1 MDEPD
6 SQDCTPVGMGVAS
19 SDPIVNEIGKQN
31 VKISYVNQRIVLF
44 AQVESNGAST
54 RMSLELPQL
63 LGRDMLPAVQEA
75 IVGPRRA
82 GFSQAFADLL
92 TAEDLVDEAAIARAR
107 RAAEAASERLDLVLV
122 KLGLISERDLCIAY
136 ATYCNLRVVSGSEL
150 PGRPVLMERLKL
162 PFLKTNRLLPVSFD
176 GQRVLIAAVDPF
188 IDETIEAIGY
198 MLGVQVE
205 LAVIAPAELERAMR
219 ELYRD
224 FSSDTQADV
233 ERDATSAIDEGN
245 EYDIER
251 LRDIA
256 NEAPVIRL
264 VNQIISHAV
273 ERGASDVHIEPGRDT
288 VVIRYRIDGFLQ
300 QERTVPTALR
310 AALTTRV
317 KIMAKLDIAER
328 RLPHDGRIK
337 TAVRG
342 VEIDIRVS
350 TLPTVFGES
359 IVMRILDRS
368 RVELDF
374 TKLGLNPAVQ
384 DKLQRLMSLPNGIVL
399 VTGPTGSGKTT
410 TLYTALKCLNRPE
423 LKLFTVEDP
432 IEYQL
437 AGVNQIQ
444 VQPQI
449 GLDFPTALRSILR
462 QDPDIVMIGEIR
474 DLDTARIAIQSA
486 LTGHLVFSTL
496 HTNSAIAAIAR
507 LIDIGLE
514 RYLLASTVSGIMA
527 QRLVRKLCRS
537 CSRPNFG
544 NARLRGIISQPIS
557 AHPVDMSGS
566 RESVGCAACGG
577 TGYQGRTTVSE
588 LLVVDD
594 EIREAIGRR
603 SQDQKMIEQMARK
616 SGFRTLYED
625 GLVKVG
631 AGETTLEEV
640 LRVTRAA

>member
-1 MDEPD
+1 M
-6 SQDCTPVGMGVAS
+6 S
-19 SDPIVNEIGKQN
+19 SN
-31 VKISYVNQRIVLF
+31 VQ
-44 AQVESNGAST
+44 
-54 RMSLELPQL
+54 QL
-63 LGRDMLPAVQEA
+63 LRPIASHAPGSEIP
-75 IVGPRRA
+75 GPRDA
-82 GFSQAFADLL
+82 GFAQAFADLL
-92 TAEDLVDEAAIARAR
+92 AAEDFVDGGAIARAR

-122 KLGLISERDLCIAY
+122 KLGLISESDLCIAY
-136 ATYCNLRVVSGSEL
+136 ATYCRLPLVGSDDIPSQPIL
-150 PGRPVLMERLKL
+150 ADRLKL
-162 PFLKTNRLLPVSFD
+162 PFLKTNRLLPISFD
-176 GQRVLIAAVDPF
+176 GRRVLIATADPF
-188 IDETIEAIGY
+188 VDDAAKAISY
-198 MLGVQVE
+198 MLEVDID
-205 LAVIAPAELERAMR
+205 LAVIAPAEIERALR
-219 ELYRD
+219 TLYQ
-224 FSSDTQADV
+224 DTGTEAHADV
-233 ERDATSAIDEGN
+233 GEDAAAVIDEGR

-264 VNQIISHAV
+264 VNQIISRAV

-288 VVIRYRIDGFLQ
+288 VAIRYRIDGFLQ
-300 QERTVPTALR
+300 QDRIVPAALR
-310 AALTTRV
+310 AALTTRI

-359 IVMRILDRS
+359 IVMRILDRT

-374 TKLGLNPAVQ
+374 TKLGLDTGTQ
-384 DKLQRLMSLPNGIVL
+384 EKLNRLMKLPNGIVL

-410 TLYTALKCLNRPE
+410 TLYTALKNLNRPE

-437 AGVNQIQ
+437 SGINQIQ

-449 GLDFPTALRSILR
+449 GLDFPNALRSILR

-474 DLDTARIAIQSA
+474 DLETARIAIQAA

-496 HTNSAIAAIAR
+496 HTNSAMAAITR

-514 RYLLASTVSGIMA
+514 RYLLASTISGVMA
-527 QRLVRKLCRS
+527 QRLVRKLCAA
-537 CSRPNFG
+537 CSRPHSVSERMQG
-544 NARLRGIISQPIS
+544 KLKLAASTGE
-557 AHPVDMSGS
+557 VDLSNS
-566 RESVGCAACGG
+566 REPIGCEACAG
-577 TGYQGRTTVSE
+577 TGYRGRTTISE
-588 LLVVDD
+588 ILVVDD
-594 EIREAIGRR
+594 GIREAIGRR
-603 SQDQKMIEQMARK
+603 SQDQRLIEQLARTT
-616 SGFRTLYED
+616 GFRTLYED

-640 LRVTRAA
+640 LRVTRAS

>member
-1 MDEPD
+1 M
-6 SQDCTPVGMGVAS
+6 S
-19 SDPIVNEIGKQN
+19 SN
-31 VKISYVNQRIVLF
+31 VQ
-44 AQVESNGAST
+44 
-54 RMSLELPQL
+54 QL
-63 LGRDMLPAVQEA
+63 LRPIASPAPGREIP
-75 IVGPRRA
+75 GPRDA
-82 GFSQAFADLL
+82 GFAQAFADLL
-92 TAEDLVDEAAIARAR
+92 AAEDFVDGGAMARAR

-122 KLGLISERDLCIAY
+122 KLGLISESDLCVAY
-136 ATYCNLRVVSGSEL
+136 ATYCGL
-150 PGRPVLMERLKL
+150 PLVGRDDIPSQPILADRLKL
-162 PFLKTNRLLPVSFD
+162 PFLKTNRLLPISFD
-176 GQRVLIAAVDPF
+176 GRRVLIATADPF
-188 IDETIEAIGY
+188 VDDAAKAISY
-198 MLGVQVE
+198 MLEVDID
-205 LAVIAPAELERAMR
+205 LAVIAPAEIERALR
-219 ELYRD
+219 TLYQ
-224 FSSDTQADV
+224 DTGPEAHGDV
-233 ERDATSAIDEGN
+233 GEEAASVIDEGS

-264 VNQIISHAV
+264 VNQIISRAV

-288 VVIRYRIDGFLQ
+288 VAIRYRIDGFLQ
-300 QERTVPTALR
+300 QDRVVPAALR
-310 AALTTRV
+310 AALTTRI

-359 IVMRILDRS
+359 IVMRILDRT

-374 TKLGLNPAVQ
+374 TKLGLDAGTQ
-384 DKLQRLMSLPNGIVL
+384 EKLTGLMKLPNGIVL

-410 TLYTALKCLNRPE
+410 TLYTALKNLNRPE

-437 AGVNQIQ
+437 SGINQIQ

-449 GLDFPTALRSILR
+449 GLDFPNALRSILR

-474 DLDTARIAIQSA
+474 DLETARIAIQAA

-496 HTNSAIAAIAR
+496 HTNSAIAAITR

-514 RYLLASTVSGIMA
+514 RYLLASTISGVMA
-527 QRLVRKLCRS
+527 QRLVRKLCAA
-537 CSRPNFG
+537 CSRPHSASERMQG
-544 NARLRGIISQPIS
+544 RLKLAASDGAFDLSN
-557 AHPVDMSGS
+557 S
-566 RESVGCAACGG
+566 REPIGCEACAG
-577 TGYQGRTTVSE
+577 TGYRGRTTISE
-588 LLVVDD
+588 ILVVDD
-594 EIREAIGRR
+594 NIREAIGRR
-603 SQDQKMIEQMARK
+603 SQDQRLVEQLARTT
-616 SGFRTLYED
+616 GFRTLYED

-640 LRVTRAA
+640 LRVTRAS